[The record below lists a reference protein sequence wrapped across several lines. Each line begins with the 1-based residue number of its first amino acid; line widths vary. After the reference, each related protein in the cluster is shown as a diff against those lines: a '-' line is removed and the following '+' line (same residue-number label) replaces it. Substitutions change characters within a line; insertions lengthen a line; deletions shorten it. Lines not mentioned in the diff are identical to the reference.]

1 MHLKKATEEYI
12 LNGLSRP
19 GFPIL
24 LWEDMTSCW
33 EANEFF
39 RFYLMRGAIG
49 SDNSWESIAR
59 AVYDYFGFVEAHNL
73 DWRDVSRGENKNLVA
88 GYRDYCFTVANLA
101 RNTIRQRVVY
111 ICEFYKFAERQAWV
125 TRLPYA
131 MERRHIVRTGGFL
144 SHASTS
150 NSTADVRSVMP
161 RKHQELIKFLSAPQ
175 AEKLITSAKN
185 LHHEAIIRLALGTG
199 MRREELATFPL
210 TYVFDPDR
218 VANKLKNV
226 KVTLDPEDGSGM
238 QTKGS
243 KARVIY
249 MQCSLMRL
257 LYRYATHYRGERA
270 SESSTPQPRL
280 FLNQNGQPWA
290 ENGKGIEA
298 MVRKI
303 GRKVK
308 LKVYPHMLR
317 HTYATQMLMILQ
329 RNRTT
334 NQIEPLVFLQLQ
346 LGHSSITT
354 TMRYLHLMNELACN
368 AILAYDEELDKSN
381 GEAN

>member
-1 MHLKKATEEYI
+1 M
-12 LNGLSRP
+12 S
-19 GFPIL
+19 
-24 LWEDMTSCW
+24 SCW

-59 AVYDYFGFVEAHNL
+59 AIYDYFGFLEAHDL

-88 GYRDYCFTVANLA
+88 GYRDYCFTVAKLA
-101 RNTIRQRVVY
+101 RNTVRQRVVY
-111 ICEFYKFAERQAWV
+111 VCEFYKYAERQAWV

-131 MERRHIVRTGGFL
+131 MELRHIVRTGGFL

-150 NSTADVRSVMP
+150 NASAEVRSVMP

-175 AEKLITSAKN
+175 AEQLIVDAKN

-199 MRREELATFPL
+199 LRREELATFPL
-210 TYVFDPDR
+210 IYVFDPDR
-218 VANKLKNV
+218 VGNQSKNV

-238 QTKGS
+238 QTKLS

-249 MQCSLMRL
+249 MRRSLMKF
-257 LYRYATHYRGERA
+257 LYRYTTHHRGERA
-270 SESSTPQPRL
+270 SQSSTPLSQL
-280 FLNQNGQPWA
+280 FLNQSGQPWA

-303 GRKVK
+303 GIKRG

-317 HTYATQMLMILQ
+317 HTYATQMLITLQ
-329 RNRTT
+329 RYRRVNR
-334 NQIEPLVFLQLQ
+334 IEPLAFLQRQ
-346 LGHSSITT
+346 LGHASINT
-354 TMRYLHLMNELACN
+354 TMRYLHLVNELACN
-368 AILAYDEELDKSN
+368 AVLAYDEELDNSE
-381 GEAN
+381 GEEI